1 MAVRT
6 GRKTVAS
13 EDTRR
18 RAISIKKANPS
29 MSNSQIADRLN
40 GVTAR
45 QVQYWLKL
53 AKQNGETKCD

>member
-18 RAISIKKANPS
+18 RAISIKKANPG
-29 MSNSQIADRLN
+29 MSNSQIADRLP

-53 AKQNGETKCD
+53 AQVSGGTKCD

>member
-1 MAVRT
+1 MAART

-18 RAISIKKANPS
+18 RALSIKKSNPG
-29 MSNSQIADRLN
+29 MSNSQIADRLP

-53 AKQNGETKCD
+53 AKESGESKCD